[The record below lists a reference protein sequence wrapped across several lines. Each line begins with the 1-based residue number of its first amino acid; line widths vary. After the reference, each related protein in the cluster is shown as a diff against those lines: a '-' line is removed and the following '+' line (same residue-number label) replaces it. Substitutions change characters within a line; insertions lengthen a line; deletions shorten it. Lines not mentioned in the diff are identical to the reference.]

1 MACLLD
7 LRDDITRYNDYC
19 QEVSPLAACRRLF
32 PLRSARCAFFSEPR
46 TRYGGP
52 VCSAA
57 VHFPGFLLWCKVIVI
72 AAGPWPLPV
81 RLSVWTRLF
90 PRRNPKLPIPAQPA
104 PTQEPPPTTA
114 PGNPTNSPSRTTPP
128 WRCHC

>member
-19 QEVSPLAACRRLF
+19 QEAGPWTTCRRLS
-32 PLRSARCAFFSEPR
+32 PWRSGRCAFFSEPR
-46 TRYGGP
+46 ARYCGP

-72 AAGPWPLPV
+72 AAGPWALPV
-81 RLSVWTRLF
+81 GLSVGTRLF
-90 PRRNPKLPIPAQPA
+90 PPRNPTL
-104 PTQEPPPTTA
+104 T
-114 PGNPTNSPSRTTPP
+114 G
-128 WRCHC
+128 

>member
-7 LRDDITRYNDYC
+7 LRENIIRYHDYC
-19 QEVSPLAACRRLF
+19 QEVSPLATCRDLF
-32 PLRSARCAFFSEPR
+32 PLRSTRCAFFSEPR
-46 TRYGGP
+46 ARYRGP

-81 RLSVWTRLF
+81 RLSVSTRLF
-90 PRRNPKLPIPAQPA
+90 PRRDPKLPKPPLPA
-104 PTQEPPPTTA
+104 PTREPSPT
-114 PGNPTNSPSRTTPP
+114 
-128 WRCHC
+128 